1 MGSLNIM
8 WEYVNVDKTRIGLYH
23 IKMVMTGGWFMK
35 LLFYP
40 HIQTWRVETN
50 QNRLL
55 TIPCSG
61 FLDIFGGF
69 GGKTLGDVG
78 QLEHRTFDEN
88 VWKQIA
94 EDYCHFPR

>member
-1 MGSLNIM
+1 
-8 WEYVNVDKTRIGLYH
+8 
-23 IKMVMTGGWFMK
+23 
-35 LLFYP
+35 
-40 HIQTWRVETN
+40 
-50 QNRLL
+50 
-55 TIPCSG
+55 
-61 FLDIFGGF
+61 LDIFGGF